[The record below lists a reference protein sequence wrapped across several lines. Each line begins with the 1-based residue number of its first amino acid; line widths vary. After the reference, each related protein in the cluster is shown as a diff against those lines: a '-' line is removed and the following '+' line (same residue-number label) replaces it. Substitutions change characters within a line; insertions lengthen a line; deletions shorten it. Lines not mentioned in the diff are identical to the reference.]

1 MKIIIIRLS
10 ILSALLIICTSCA
23 TVFSGTTQSINFES
37 SPSGAT
43 VFLDG
48 ERVGSTPLTLTL
60 KKKKYSSL
68 RVELEGYNTISRQ
81 LDKEFDLI
89 TLLSIFWDL
98 GTTDL
103 VTGAAYKYAN
113 NSYFVELQ
121 QKK

>member
-1 MKIIIIRLS
+1 MKKIIIRLS
-10 ILSALLIICTSCA
+10 ILSTLIIICSSCA
-23 TVFSGTTQSINFES
+23 SIFSGTTQNINFES

-43 VFLDG
+43 IFLDG
-48 ERVGSTPLTLTL
+48 DRVGTTPLTLKL

-68 RVELEGYNTISRQ
+68 RIELEGYNTITRQ

-103 VTGAAYKYAN
+103 VTGAAFKYAN

-121 QKK
+121 EKK

>member
-1 MKIIIIRLS
+1 MKKIIIRLS
-10 ILSALLIICTSCA
+10 ILSTLIIICSSCA
-23 TVFSGTTQSINFES
+23 SIFSGTTQNINFES

-43 VFLDG
+43 IFLDG
-48 ERVGSTPLTLTL
+48 DRVGTTPLTLKL

-68 RVELEGYNTISRQ
+68 RIELEGYNTISRQ

-103 VTGAAYKYAN
+103 ITGAAFKYAN

-121 QKK
+121 QK